1 MPRPKLKPTEEQRR
15 QVKSMAAVGTKQ
27 EDIAR
32 VIGIKSPKTLRLHF
46 HEELDRGA
54 IEATANVARTLY
66 GMATSGNHPSATI
79 FWLKSR
85 AHWRDQ
91 PASAPPPPPSPPFVV
106 TQDAGGQPL

>member
-1 MPRPKLKPTEEQRR
+1 MPRPKLNPTEEQRR
-15 QVKSMAAVGTKQ
+15 QVKTMAAVGTKQ

-32 VIGIKSPKTLRLHF
+32 VIGIKSLKTLRLHF
-46 HEELDRGA
+46 REELDRGA

-91 PASAPPPPPSPPFVV
+91 PVSAPPSVPPPPFVV
-106 TQDAGGQPL
+106 AQDGGGQAI